1 MVAGK
6 YSINFFLFFKKI
18 SALLQLAPVTFS
30 PGLPY
35 SFLVRCNIFS
45 NTQFGFRRGHSTSHA
60 TTYLIHKITEAFEN
74 KQSSLGIFL
83 DLTKAFDTVD
93 HTIMLH
99 KLHHYGIRGTA
110 FEWFKSY
117 LSGRSQQVEISD
129 RILSDINFLNYSI
142 PQGSIL
148 GPLLFIIYANDLS
161 SCLHYSSSVSF
172 ADDTSVL
179 LSEKSLRTLY
189 TNGNK
194 ELIIINNWLIAN
206 KL

>member
-1 MVAGK
+1 MSFFQAN
-6 YSINFFLFFKKI
+6 SNFSTHFTAYLKVHVH
-18 SALLQLAPVTFS
+18 LLIF
-30 PGLPY
+30 
-35 SFLVRCNIFS
+35 FLVRCNIFS
-45 NTQFGFRRGHSTSHA
+45 NTQFGFIRGHSTSHA

-83 DLTKAFDTVD
+83 DLTKAFDTID

-129 RILSDINFLNYSI
+129 RVLSDINFLNYSI

-148 GPLLFIIYANDLS
+148 EPLLFIIYVNDFS

-189 TNGNK
+189 TK
-194 ELIIINNWLIAN
+194 
-206 KL
+206 

>member
-1 MVAGK
+1 MVSDK
-6 YSINFFLFFKKI
+6 VIQPL
-18 SALLQLAPVTFS
+18 
-30 PGLPY
+30 
-35 SFLVRCNIFS
+35 
-45 NTQFGFRRGHSTSHA
+45 TQP
-60 TTYLIHKITEAFEN
+60 YLIHKITEAFEN

-83 DLTKAFDTVD
+83 DLTKAFDTID

-129 RILSDINFLNYSI
+129 RVLSDINFLNYSI

-148 GPLLFIIYANDLS
+148 GPLLFIIYVNDFS

-179 LSEKSLRTLY
+179 LSEKSL
-189 TNGNK
+189 
-194 ELIIINNWLIAN
+194 
-206 KL
+206 